1 MWLGPDHRARST
13 FTYTWPGSIGNDTR
27 ALTMLRSAAG
37 RSCPAHGPAVWAA
50 TIEPPACDTPC
61 NRSQPGNNRRA
72 QGVLKAHVDKLSLAL
87 RQAATLGGIKDAGI
101 KMTPPWPAPIL
112 VPPRVVRGGLMS
124 TASGNLTRCLSDL
137 CRRRTTGQ
145 GSRRQRFPRCDPG
158 QDFFRWFPGNNPRQ
172 SFQEVMI

>member
-124 TASGNLTRCLSDL
+124 TASGNLTPCLSDL
-137 CRRRTTGQ
+137 PQTLNRSRLHAAAVPRR
-145 GSRRQRFPRCDPG
+145 DPD

>member
-87 RQAATLGGIKDAGI
+87 RQAATLGGDQGCRYKNDATMAGSN
-101 KMTPPWPAPIL
+101 
-112 VPPRVVRGGLMS
+112 PRSAKG
-124 TASGNLTRCLSDL
+124 
-137 CRRRTTGQ
+137 
-145 GSRRQRFPRCDPG
+145 GSRWFNEHGFRQFDAMPL
-158 QDFFRWFPGNNPRQ
+158 
-172 SFQEVMI
+172 